1 MLNAV
6 LNLAAATIVACL
18 THEGGH
24 YLAALCFGKRLKF
37 WFEWGRLFGIVPVPR
52 GVWDM
57 PCMERRKQRIVAA
70 AGFGTEFAGA
80 AVAAVCGWPWLLLV
94 ASVHLLAYPFY
105 AGEAS
110 DFKWL

>member
-24 YLAALCFGKRLKF
+24 WLAALCFGKRIRF
-37 WFEWGRLFGIVPVPR
+37 WFEWGRLFGVVPVPR
-52 GVWDM
+52 GVWNMPDM
-57 PCMERRKQRIVAA
+57 ARWKQRITAL

-80 AVAAVCGWPWLLLV
+80 VFTLSIGWAWLLLV
-94 ASVHLLAYPFY
+94 AALHITAYPFY
-105 AGEAS
+105 AGDAN
-110 DFKWL
+110 DFKWI